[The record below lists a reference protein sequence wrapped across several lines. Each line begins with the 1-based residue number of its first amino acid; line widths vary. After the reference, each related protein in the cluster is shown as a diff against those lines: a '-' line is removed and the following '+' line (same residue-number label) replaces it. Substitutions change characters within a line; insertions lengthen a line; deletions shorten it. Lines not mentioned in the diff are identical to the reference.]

1 MVDVHELG
9 QAGVEHRRHAV
20 VHDARHALVIL
31 RRPVLPLRADEDVPG
46 AREGRPPTPAV
57 LPRVPADVIDVQ
69 VGADDQ
75 IHRLG
80 RHAGRSKVVEE
91 RRLQHVK
98 RRSSAAILPV
108 ADAGVDEDREAR
120 TTHDERVHALEKAT
134 LLVDEVGREPGAML
148 LERLRGRVGQEPGR
162 ARRAGSFDDA
172 RDGKAA
178 EREGDHARDSRQDG
192 TCRQGAASLQ
202 KAEPDDRVGDGRH
215 DGRHTAHSQQE
226 RGAIMAIHAITDLA
240 IVLKPEDDVAIAK
253 REIAAGTILED
264 GGTRIDVRQDIR
276 PGHKVAR
283 RARRQG
289 AEVRRYGQVIGFAT
303 QDIAA
308 GDHVHTQNLAV
319 GELERNYEIGTD
331 VRPVEYYP
339 ADRMRFFDGYK
350 REDGRVGTRNYVAII
365 SGVNCSASVSQFV
378 KDKFRD
384 VSAQYPNIDGVLA
397 ITHKSG
403 CGTKLFGEDHLA
415 LQRVLAGY
423 AKHPNVAAYILIG
436 LGCEVNQAAV
446 MVDKQRMAAPGHPER
461 KPVIVNIQEAGGIR
475 KTVDRAAAEVAKL
488 LPIVNEARRTPQ
500 PVSELVLAT
509 NCGGSD
515 GNSGITANPALGW
528 AVDEL
533 VRYGG
538 TGVLA
543 ETPEIYGA
551 EHLLIRRAVSEGV
564 AKKLID
570 RYKWWEWYC
579 RGIEAMDNNPAP
591 GNKAGGITTVFEK
604 SLGGVTKGGTTPMTD
619 VFLYGEPITT
629 RGFVFMDTPGHD
641 PVSITGLVAGGCN
654 IICFTTGRGSVFGCK
669 PVPSIKLA
677 TNSLMYRHMEED
689 MDVNCGV
696 ILEGTPLPDV
706 GRQILDE
713 VIAVASGKR
722 SKSELSGVGE
732 EEFAPWII
740 GPVM

>member
-1 MVDVHELG
+1 M
-9 QAGVEHRRHAV
+9 ATY
-20 VHDARHALVIL
+20 AL
-31 RRPVLPLRADEDVPG
+31 
-46 AREGRPPTPAV
+46 T
-57 LPRVPADVIDVQ
+57 
-69 VGADDQ
+69 
-75 IHRLG
+75 
-80 RHAGRSKVVEE
+80 
-91 RRLQHVK
+91 
-98 RRSSAAILPV
+98 
-108 ADAGVDEDREAR
+108 
-120 TTHDERVHALEKAT
+120 EK
-134 LLVDEVGREPGAML
+134 
-148 LERLRGRVGQEPGR
+148 
-162 ARRAGSFDDA
+162 
-172 RDGKAA
+172 
-178 EREGDHARDSRQDG
+178 
-192 TCRQGAASLQ
+192 
-202 KAEPDDRVGDGRH
+202 
-215 DGRHTAHSQQE
+215 
-226 RGAIMAIHAITDLA
+226 A
-240 IVLKPEDDVAIAK
+240 IVLRPEDDVAIAK
-253 REIAAGTILED
+253 AELGAGTILED
-264 GGTRIDVRQDIR
+264 GGSRVEVRQDIR
-276 PGHKVAR
+276 PGHKIARWRVASGD
-283 RARRQG
+283 A
-289 AEVRRYGQVIGFAT
+289 VRRYGQIIGFAT
-303 QDIAA
+303 QEIAP
-308 GDHVHTQNLAV
+308 GDHVHTHNLGI
-319 GELERNYEIGTD
+319 GELQREYEYCTD
-331 VRPVEYYP
+331 VRPVDLYP
-339 ADRMRFFDGYK
+339 PGEMRHFEGYR
-350 REDGRVGTRNYVAII
+350 REDGRVGTRNYVAVI

-378 KDKFRD
+378 KERFRD
-384 VSAQYPNIDGVLA
+384 VQKDHANIDGVLA

-423 AKHPNVAAYILIG
+423 AKHPNVAAYILVG

-446 MVDKQRMAAPGHPER
+446 MVERQRMAVPGHPER
-461 KPVIVNIQEAGGIR
+461 KPTLINIQEAGGIR
-475 KTVDRAAAEVAKL
+475 KTVERAAREVAKL
-488 LPIVNEARRTPQ
+488 LPVANEAGRTKQ
-500 PVSELVLAT
+500 PFSELVLAT

-551 EHLLIRRAVSEGV
+551 EHLLIRRAINEGV

-579 RGIEAMDNNPAP
+579 RGIDAMDNNPAP

-604 SLGGVTKGGTTPMTD
+604 SLGGVTKGGTTPMMD

-677 TNSLMYRHMEED
+677 TNSLVYRHMEED
-689 MDVNCGV
+689 MDLNCGV
-696 ILEGTPLPDV
+696 ILEGTPLEVV
-706 GRQILDE
+706 GRQIFEE

-722 SKSELSGVGE
+722 TKSELAGVGE

>member
-1 MVDVHELG
+1 M
-9 QAGVEHRRHAV
+9 
-20 VHDARHALVIL
+20 
-31 RRPVLPLRADEDVPG
+31 
-46 AREGRPPTPAV
+46 
-57 LPRVPADVIDVQ
+57 
-69 VGADDQ
+69 
-75 IHRLG
+75 
-80 RHAGRSKVVEE
+80 
-91 RRLQHVK
+91 
-98 RRSSAAILPV
+98 
-108 ADAGVDEDREAR
+108 
-120 TTHDERVHALEKAT
+120 AT
-134 LLVDEVGREPGAML
+134 
-148 LERLRGRVGQEPGR
+148 
-162 ARRAGSFDDA
+162 F
-172 RDGKAA
+172 
-178 EREGDHARDSRQDG
+178 
-192 TCRQGAASLQ
+192 
-202 KAEPDDRVGDGRH
+202 
-215 DGRHTAHSQQE
+215 
-226 RGAIMAIHAITDLA
+226 AITDVA
-240 IVLKPEDDVAIAK
+240 IVLNPADDVAIAK
-253 REIAAGTILED
+253 KEIPAGSVLED
-264 GGTRIDVRQDIR
+264 AGGRIEVRQDIR

-283 RARRQG
+283 HAKSTG
-289 AEVRRYGQVIGFAT
+289 EKVRRYGQVIGFAT
-303 QDIAA
+303 ADIAV

-319 GELERNYEIGTD
+319 GDLHQQYEIGTD
-331 VRPVEYYP
+331 VRAVDFYP
-339 ADRMRFFDGYK
+339 ADKMRYFEGYK

-384 VSAQYPNIDGVLA
+384 VSKDYPNIDGVLA
-397 ITHKSG
+397 VTHKSG
-403 CGTKLFGEDHLA
+403 CGTELFGEDHMA

-436 LGCEVNQAAV
+436 LGCETNQAAV

-461 KPVIVNIQEAGGIR
+461 KPVVINIQEAGGIK
-475 KTVDRAAAEVAKL
+475 KTVEKAAAEVAKL
-488 LPIVNEARRTPQ
+488 LPMANAAKRSKQ
-500 PVSELVLAT
+500 PISEITLAT

-515 GNSGITANPALGW
+515 SNSGMTANPALGW

-551 EHLLIRRAVSEGV
+551 EHLLIRRAASEAV

-579 RGIEAMDNNPAP
+579 RGIERMDNNPAP

-604 SLGGVTKGGTTPMTD
+604 SLGGVTKGGTTPMND

-654 IICFTTGRGSVFGCK
+654 LICFTTGRGSVFGCK

-677 TNSLMYRHMEED
+677 TNSLMYRHMQED
-689 MDVNCGV
+689 MDINCGV
-696 ILEGTPLPDV
+696 ILEGTPLPKV
-706 GRQILDE
+706 GSQIFE
-713 VIAVASGKR
+713 EIVAVASGKR